1 MFDLELILFRTF
13 LLRLGH
19 FLLMILRQPEE
30 EEQQQQ
36 KSLFRTFEHS
46 SRSKNPTELKQNVL
60 SDMQKLLLNNKI

>member
-30 EEQQQQ
+30 EEQQ
-36 KSLFRTFEHS
+36 KSFFRTFEHS

>member
-1 MFDLELILFRTF
+1 MFDLEIILFRTF

-30 EEQQQQ
+30 EEQ